1 MAIVKVIEILAE
13 SNDGWEA
20 ATQAAVNEATK
31 TVKNIRSVYVR
42 NLQAV
47 VKNDKIVS
55 YRVNAKISFVVE
67 A

>member
-13 SNDGWEA
+13 SENGWED
-20 ATQAAVNEATK
+20 ATQEAVNEATK

-47 VKNDKIVS
+47 VENDKIVS
-55 YRVNAKISFVVE
+55 YRVNAKISFVIE
-67 A
+67 T